1 MAKLRSTNM
10 SPGVKQIIET
20 LKPYRTE
27 AVINY
32 LALHRVIN
40 ILEDIKKRSRSKQI
54 RMDIDIIKD
63 TVTPMIITE
72 EDHEEKRIKAMRH
85 WYGPHYMRDND
96 DWLNKV

>member
-1 MAKLRSTNM
+1 M

-20 LKPYRTE
+20 LKPHRTE

-32 LALHRVIN
+32 LALQRVIN

-54 RMDIDIIKD
+54 RIDVDIIKD
-63 TVTPMIITE
+63 TVTPMIITAE
-72 EDHEEKRIKAMRH
+72 EHEENRIKAMRH

-96 DWLNKV
+96 EWMGKV